1 MSKGKLLLLAILPVL
16 AYFGAKAYLHYRV
29 GEAVDSAIEQM
40 APFTEI
46 SYSGIS
52 SSWEGS
58 VAVNGLIFSLP
69 AFGEEIEVGAIA
81 LQTPGFFY
89 LLDFKEKMSKGE
101 FPDTLTLSVED
112 LEVRLHSEWMRT
124 VEARAAAQAA
134 AESIPV
140 PCFESQVQQ
149 MNTYRPLGYGSL
161 LVDFSMGYTLDR
173 DDGQIALEFSQTVQD
188 AYDVKGSLNLKAG
201 SVPVSALMMGGYR
214 PVLKSARLT
223 LEDLSYTER
232 LISYCVEK
240 TGLSRDQAVDA
251 QAEYFSQVLTKFGI
265 VPDAPIMNEYKK
277 FLDQPE
283 ILRVSAEPPRP
294 VDLSRLDLY
303 KAEDIPNLLNV
314 NIHAL
319 ER

>member
-16 AYFGAKAYLHYRV
+16 AYFGAKAYLHHRV
-29 GEAVDSAIEQM
+29 GEAVDGAIEQM

-46 SYSGIS
+46 SYGGIS
-52 SSWEGS
+52 SSWTGS
-58 VAVNGLIFSLP
+58 VAINDLRFGLP

-89 LLDFKEKMSKGE
+89 LLDFKEKLSKGE
-101 FPDTLTLSVED
+101 YPDTLTLSVED
-112 LEVRLHSEWMRT
+112 LEIRLHSEWMRT
-124 VEARAAAQAA
+124 LEARAVAQAA
-134 AESIPV
+134 TQSVPA
-140 PCFESQVQQ
+140 PCFESQIEQ
-149 MNTYRPLGYGSL
+149 MNTYRPLGYASL
-161 LVDFSMGYTLDR
+161 LVDFSMGYTLDH

-201 SVPVSALMMGGYR
+201 SVPVSALMRGGYR

-232 LISYCVEK
+232 LINYCMQQG
-240 TGLSRDQAVDA
+240 GLSWDDA
-251 QAEYFSQVLTKFGI
+251 IEAQTEYFSQVLTKLGI
-265 VPDAPIMNEYKK
+265 VPDAPILNEYKK
-277 FLDQPE
+277 FLANPE
-283 ILRVSAEPPRP
+283 ILRVSAEPPSP